1 MNGYQLIKLGKNEV
15 LEQIYDIEYSRT
27 ISQSFTKHFIIIPF
41 IEIVPFINIINTT
54 YTLQY

>member
-27 ISQSFTKHFIIIPF
+27 RLIKLAKVLPNISLLSPLLK
-41 IEIVPFINIINTT
+41 
-54 YTLQY
+54 